1 MRSSHPL
8 LSSLL
13 LVLAGCTE
21 KGGEPLPGDE
31 DGGTSA
37 AEAWVD
43 TDGDGILDIHE
54 GQEDADGDGQPNHLD
69 LDSDGDGVPDR
80 LEAGDED
87 LETLPF
93 DSDNDGKPD
102 FLDLD
107 SDDNCVP
114 DQVEGPAGEVLLD
127 TDGDGIPDLRDEDD
141 DGDGLLDVDEGA
153 PLDPCGD
160 YDYDSDGLPDRL
172 DSDSDG
178 DGIDDRYE
186 GGQHGEPTD
195 TDGDGTPDSR
205 DLDSDADGLPD
216 AEEGGAGGEAVDT
229 DGDGL
234 YDHEDKDSD
243 GDGIE
248 DGWEVFVYLTD
259 PHDPD
264 SDGDG
269 IPDGGEVYV
278 GTDPLD
284 PESMPRGLYIETT
297 PRTAQELEY
306 EVALTIQKA
315 DVAFLLD
322 TTATMMD
329 EAAALAGS
337 FNEITTRLA
346 LSIPDMAFGFAQ
358 YEDYWLTST
367 GTSTTGALPYRMQQ
381 QITTSTGL
389 MTTALGSVEHHAG
402 GIGRDYPESG
412 FEGLYQLLTGIG
424 YDTDCDSVYDAEK
437 DVRPFHATV
446 TDPFGALGGQHYV
459 ASVPGTGQLG
469 GIGFRDKAIPIVIYA
484 TDDAIKDA
492 DYRELYEFPNGCPGE
507 AGMSNVAAAVAAL
520 GGYVIGI
527 CSPGLNDCKPAME
540 ELGRVTNSLGD
551 LDDDGRFDD
560 PMVFE
565 WNTSSDVTTDLI
577 AGSIETLVEGIQF
590 QELTLELDDPLGYVV
605 SVDPTVFDLTGLDE
619 GTTHVSFTLEMLG
632 IEARSE
638 ADQYYLIR
646 IDALGDGLVYVDE
659 VTILVRVLPT

>member
-1 MRSSHPL
+1 MRP
-8 LSSLL
+8 SLPVAT
-13 LVLAGCTE
+13 LVLTLASCVE
-21 KGGEPLPGDE
+21 KGDGEALPGD
-31 DGGTSA
+31 GGETTGA
-37 AEAWVD
+37 QAWVD
-43 TDGDGILDIHE
+43 TDGDTILDIHE
-54 GQEDADGDGQPNHLD
+54 GDQDADGDGQPNHLD
-69 LDSDGDGVPDR
+69 LDSDGDGVADR

-87 LETLPF
+87 TETLPF
-93 DSDNDGKPD
+93 DSDNDGTAD

-107 SDDNCVP
+107 SDNNCVP

-127 TDGDGIPDLRDEDD
+127 TDGDGAPDLRDGDDDD
-141 DGDGLLDVDEGA
+141 DGLSDLDEGL
-153 PLDPCGD
+153 PLDCGE
-160 YDYDSDGLPDRL
+160 YDYDGDGQPDRI
-172 DSDSDG
+172 DSDSDS

-186 GGQHGEPTD
+186 GGQYGESVD
-195 TDGDGTPDSR
+195 TDGDGSPDFR

-216 AEEGGAGGEAVDT
+216 GEESGEAGAALDT
-229 DGDGL
+229 DGDGV
-234 YDHEDKDSD
+234 YDHEDTDSD
-243 GDGIE
+243 GDGLD
-248 DGWEVFVYLTD
+248 DGWETNVYLTD
-259 PHDPD
+259 PRNPD
-264 SDGDG
+264 TDGDG

-278 GTDPLD
+278 GTDPTD

-358 YEDYWLTST
+358 YEDYWMTST

-381 QITTSTGL
+381 QITTSTSL
-389 MTTALGSVEHHAG
+389 MTTALGTVEHHAG
-402 GIGRDYPESG
+402 GVGRDYPESG
-412 FEGLYQLLTGIG
+412 FEGLYQLMTGIG
-424 YDTDCDSVYDAEK
+424 YDTDCDTVYNSEK

-446 TDPFGALGGQHYV
+446 TDPFGALGGQHYDPG
-459 ASVPGTGQLG
+459 VPGTGQLG
-469 GIGFRDKAIPIVIYA
+469 GIGFRDKALPIIIYA

-492 DYRELYEFPNGCPGE
+492 DFRELYEFPNGCPGE
-507 AGMSNVAAAVAAL
+507 AGMSNVAMAAASL
-520 GGYVIGI
+520 GAYMIGI

-540 ELGRVTNSLGD
+540 DLAVATNSLGD
-551 LDDDGRFDD
+551 ADGDGSNDD

-565 WNTSSDVTTDLI
+565 WNTSTDVTTDLI

-590 QELTLELDDPLGYVV
+590 DELTLELDDPLGYVI
-605 SVDPTVFDLTGLDE
+605 SVTPSVFDLTVLEE

-638 ADQYYLIR
+638 AEQYYLIR
-646 IDALGDGLVYVDE
+646 IDAIGDNLVYVDE
-659 VTILVRVLPT
+659 VTILVRILPT